1 MLCQEGGCGQGSS
14 STGEILGSLGR
25 ALTDYIPIVS
35 MLGDQ
40 VPTQCDT

>member
-40 VPTQCDT
+40 VSTQRDT